1 MQLSEFTLRIILLFI
16 PGITC
21 LTIIDRLTVHK
32 ELKLHQL
39 LINSFVLGFF
49 CYASYYLIILI
60 IGTYSNISLQ
70 FSFLEALID
79 RNTALD
85 FKKII
90 LVIGWSVPMGFIFT
104 FLIDR
109 KILHKVAHAL
119 RLSNK
124 FGDVDVWSYIMNSKM
139 PEWVVIRDLEND
151 LMYEGWIEAFSDS
164 TGKDEVFIRDVMIYK
179 NSTAEELYAIPG
191 LYLSRKRENLI
202 MEFPS
207 LQFTKYM
214 KKIKEIHEEDKKEE
228 GKQNG

>member
-60 IGTYSNISLQ
+60 IGTCSHISLQ
-70 FSFLEALID
+70 FSFFEALID
-79 RNTALD
+79 RNASLD
-85 FKKII
+85 FTEII

-109 KILHKVAHAL
+109 KVLHKVAHAL

-124 FGDVDVWSYIMNSKM
+124 FGDADVWSYIMNSTM

-151 LMYEGWIEAFSDS
+151 LVYQGWIEAFSDS
-164 TGKDEVFIRDVMIYK
+164 TGKDEIFIRDVMIYR

-191 LYLSRKRENLI
+191 LYLSRKMENLI
-202 MEFPS
+202 VEFPS

-214 KKIKEIHEEDKKEE
+214 KRKKEIHEEDKKEE